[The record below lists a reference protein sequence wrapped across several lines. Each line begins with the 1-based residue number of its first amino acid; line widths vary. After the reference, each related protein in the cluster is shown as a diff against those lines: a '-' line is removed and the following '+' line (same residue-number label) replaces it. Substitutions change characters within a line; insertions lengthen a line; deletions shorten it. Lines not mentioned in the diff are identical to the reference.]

1 MLTGQSGQPSL
12 TIRFPPNA
20 SEKCSGVKLRKV
32 IQQRIRKDADGVSLA
47 GGIDAV
53 VSANVN
59 EPGTTRT
66 STRKKTRI
74 VQQNGRTE
82 VFETETD
89 AGSDDM
95 EVEK

>member
-1 MLTGQSGQPSL
+1 LL
-12 TIRFPPNA
+12 TIRFSGIA
-20 SEKCSGVKLRKV
+20 SEIQWDVKLRKV

-66 STRKKTRI
+66 SRRTKTRI
-74 VQQNGRTE
+74 VQRNGRTE

-89 AGSDDM
+89 AGSGK
-95 EVEK
+95 EEKK